1 MIRCACLAGAS
12 EAPPDVDAEVFVIDG
27 DAVGAWL
34 ASAAA
39 IILPAEGETRASEL
53 LAAGAARVLLGEAAL
68 RDSELIPR
76 LAARF
81 GAERIGVFVP
91 ARRIEVTW
99 SFDTVSNADFRV
111 VTPSLCEAGWEMLRA
126 DGSATGVRANWWLDE
141 MKKRGASIALVQV
154 DIVDDTDLNLCA
166 GLVEALGD
174 RLWIAPRRQS
184 APALADWVAYGKA
197 MQIALSPGL
206 FARRAELLPPLSP
219 SDAVSPAIEDA

>member
-12 EAPPDVDAEVFVIDG
+12 EAPADVDAELFVIDG
-27 DAVGAWL
+27 DAVDTRL

-39 IILPAEGETRASEL
+39 IILPAEGEARASEL

-68 RDSELIPR
+68 RDSDLIPR
-76 LAARF
+76 LVARF

-111 VTPSLCEAGWEMLRA
+111 VTPSLCEAGWEILRA
-126 DGSATGVRANWWLDE
+126 DGSATGVRVNWWLGE
-141 MKKRGASIALVQV
+141 IKKRGVSIALVQV

-166 GLVEALGD
+166 GLVEDLGE

-184 APALADWVAYGKA
+184 VPALADWAAYGKA
-197 MQIALSPGL
+197 AQIALSPGL
-206 FARRAELLPPLSP
+206 FARRTELLPALSP
-219 SDAVSPAIEDA
+219 SDAVSPAVEDA